1 MFNWLSDL
9 FENVWNF
16 IIVIIIIGCIAG
28 SFGIFSFPITVGLK
42 NNLKKK

>member
-28 SFGIFSFPITVGLK
+28 SFPPHRETGKGSLSMQGFL
-42 NNLKKK
+42 